1 MTIYLGTFALGTKPE
16 ESALG
21 IYDDTCGGWWVKCW
35 REDYGPFRTGEQAQ
49 ENLIRIA
56 GPNLVL
62 RTIWGERL
70 KLLAFKLALGLGTMA
85 FWGLVL
91 TLLVRW

>member
-21 IYDDTCGGWWVKCW
+21 IYDDVCGGWWVKCW
-35 REDYGPFRTGEQAQ
+35 REDYGPFSTVEQAQ
-49 ENLIRIA
+49 EILTRIA
-56 GPNLVL
+56 GPYPVL
-62 RTIWGERL
+62 KTTWRELL
-70 KLLAFKLALGLGTMA
+70 KLAACKLALAMGVVA
-85 FWGLVL
+85 FWALVV